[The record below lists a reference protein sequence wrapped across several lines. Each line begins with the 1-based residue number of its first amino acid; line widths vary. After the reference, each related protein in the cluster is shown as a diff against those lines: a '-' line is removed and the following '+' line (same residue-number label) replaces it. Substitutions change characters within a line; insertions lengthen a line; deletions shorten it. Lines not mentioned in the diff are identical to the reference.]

1 MSVKEIFDR
10 VDVTLP
16 NASLSRLEAHFAD
29 QEQRDYE
36 WKVLPQ
42 EEIGEMLDHMK
53 SIEVYQNIIPL
64 WTDEQSNYIGLYYK
78 GPLSYRICYL
88 NHEETDV
95 SPGFRNVDSFI
106 QELEQQPDA
115 DWYELNKDYPAAD
128 STQPTTEEL
137 AADLKSRDELLAIIE
152 GVEIDDDQRCQYLYS
167 LMALTPY
174 SHLDTLLRYLDDED
188 MYVQERACEIFGHYQ
203 YTPAVE
209 QLKIVAE
216 HGLPNGKQA
225 AKRALSRMEK
235 H

>member
-1 MSVKEIFDR
+1 MPVKAIFAAL
-10 VDVTLP
+10 DVTLP
-16 NASLSRLEAHFAD
+16 DALLSRLEAHFAD
-29 QEQRDYE
+29 QERRDYVL
-36 WKVLPQ
+36 KVLPQ
-42 EEIGEMLDHMK
+42 EEIGEMLGHMK

-64 WTDEQSNYIGLYYK
+64 WTDEQSNYIGLYYA

-95 SPGFRNVDSFI
+95 SPGFRNVGSFI
-106 QELEQQPDA
+106 QELEQRPDA

-152 GVEIDDDQRCQYLYS
+152 GVEIDDDRRCQFLYS

-188 MYVQERACEIFGHYQ
+188 MYVQERACEIFGFYQ

-216 HGLPNGKQA
+216 HGLPNGKRA
-225 AKRALSRMEK
+225 AKRALSQIEK